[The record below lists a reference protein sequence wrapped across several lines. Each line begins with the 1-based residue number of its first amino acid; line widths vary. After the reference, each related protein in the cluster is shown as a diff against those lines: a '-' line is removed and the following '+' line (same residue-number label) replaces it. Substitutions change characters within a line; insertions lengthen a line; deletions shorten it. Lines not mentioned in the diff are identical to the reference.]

1 MKLIIQI
8 PCFNEA
14 GTLLETLVALPRQI
28 DGIDTIE
35 ILIIDDGS
43 EDDTSDVA
51 SRFGVHHIVRHR
63 TNRGL
68 AAAFQSGINRA
79 LAEGAD
85 IIVNTDADNQYEG
98 QDICKLV
105 APILAGEA
113 DIVVGDRGVRNN
125 AHFGPFKRLLQ
136 MFGSATVK
144 RLSNTHITDAVSG
157 FRAISRAA
165 AQKIN
170 ITSSFSYTTEMLIQ
184 AGRKRMAIVSVPIR
198 TNGAIRPSRLFK
210 SVPQFITNTG
220 ATMIRSY
227 AMYNP
232 LKVFVLAGGISAL
245 IGITPIIRFLYFYA
259 IGEGGG
265 HIQSLVIGGSL
276 IVLGVVA
283 IMFGA
288 VADLVGRNR
297 QLLEQTLERLHK
309 LEDNISMH
317 SADEDVQGPGPNSTG
332 VAKHSIRKSL

>member
-1 MKLIIQI
+1 MKLVIQI
-8 PCFNEA
+8 PCYNEA
-14 GTLLETLVALPRQI
+14 ESLPETLVALPRQI

-43 EDDTSDVA
+43 KDNTSDVA
-51 SRFGVHHIVRHR
+51 RRFGVHHIVRHR

-68 AAAFQSGINRA
+68 ASAFQSGINKA

-98 QDICKLV
+98 QDIAKLV
-105 APILAGEA
+105 APVLAGEA
-113 DIVVGDRGVRNN
+113 DIVVGDRGVRDN
-125 AHFGPFKRLLQ
+125 AHFGPLKRLLQ
-136 MFGSATVK
+136 MLGSATVK
-144 RLSNTHITDAVSG
+144 KLSNTQITDAVSG
-157 FRAISRAA
+157 FRAISRSA

-184 AGRKRMAIVSVPIR
+184 AGRKRMAIISVPVR

-210 SVPQFITNTG
+210 SIPQFISSTA

-232 LKVFVLAGGISAL
+232 LKIFVMAGAGLFLLGAL
-245 IGITPIIRFLYFYA
+245 PIVRFIWFF
-259 IGEGGG
+259 INGEGQG
-265 HIQSLVIGGSL
+265 HLQSIVIGGSL
-276 IVLGVVA
+276 MTLGVVA

-297 QLLEQTLERLHK
+297 QLLEQMLERMHHV
-309 LEDNISMH
+309 EDQLQSMNEQSRGDH
-317 SADEDVQGPGPNSTG
+317 ESAAAHRDGTDG
-332 VAKHSIRKSL
+332 

>member
-8 PCFNEA
+8 PCYNEA
-14 GTLLETLVALPRQI
+14 ESLPETLVALPRQI
-28 DGIDTIE
+28 DGIDIIE
-35 ILIIDDGS
+35 ILVIDDGS
-43 EDDTSDVA
+43 KDNTSDVA
-51 SRFGVHHIVRHR
+51 RRFGVHHIVRHR

-68 AAAFQSGINRA
+68 AAAFQSGINKA

-98 QDICKLV
+98 RDIGKLV
-105 APILAGEA
+105 APVLAGEA
-113 DIVVGDRGVRNN
+113 DIVVGDRGVRDN

-136 MFGSATVK
+136 MLGSATVK
-144 RLSNTHITDAVSG
+144 RLSNTQITDAVSG
-157 FRAISRAA
+157 FRAISRSA

-184 AGRKRMAIVSVPIR
+184 AGRKRMAIISVPIR

-210 SVPQFITNTG
+210 SIPQFITNTA

-232 LKVFVLAGGISAL
+232 LKVFVMAGAGLFLLGAL
-245 IGITPIIRFLYFYA
+245 PIVRFIWFF
-259 IGEGGG
+259 INGEGQG
-265 HIQSLVIGGSL
+265 HLQSIVIGGSL
-276 IVLGVVA
+276 MTLGVVA

-297 QLLEQTLERLHK
+297 QLLEQTLERIRH
-309 LEDNISMH
+309 LEDKIDRGSIVSLESQQRTAPTKSRKK
-317 SADEDVQGPGPNSTG
+317 SA
-332 VAKHSIRKSL
+332 

>member
-8 PCFNEA
+8 PCYNEA
-14 GTLLETLVALPRQI
+14 ESLPETLVALPRQI
-28 DGIDTIE
+28 DGIDIIE

-43 EDDTSDVA
+43 TDNTSGVA
-51 SRFGVHHIVRHR
+51 RRFGVDHIVRHR

-68 AAAFQSGINRA
+68 AAAFQSGINKA

-105 APILAGEA
+105 APVLAGEA
-113 DIVVGDRGVRNN
+113 DIVVGDRGVRDN

-157 FRAISRAA
+157 FRAISRPA

-184 AGRKRMAIVSVPIR
+184 AGRKRMAIVSVPVR
-198 TNGAIRPSRLFK
+198 TNGVIRPSRLFK

-220 ATMIRSY
+220 ATMIRAY

-232 LKVFVLAGGISAL
+232 LKVFVLAGAGL
-245 IGITPIIRFLYFYA
+245 FLLGVMPIIRFLWFF
-259 IGEGGG
+259 INGQGQG
-265 HIQSLVIGGSL
+265 HLQSIVIGGSL
-276 IVLGVVA
+276 MTLGVVA
-283 IMFGA
+283 VMFGA

-297 QLLEQTLERLHK
+297 QLLEQTLERLHN
-309 LEDNISMH
+309 LEDKFDGKARHAEAAGTDIQDD
-317 SADEDVQGPGPNSTG
+317 ADAEKKR
-332 VAKHSIRKSL
+332 A

>member
-8 PCFNEA
+8 PCYNEA
-14 GTLLETLVALPRQI
+14 ESLPETLVALPRQI
-28 DGIDTIE
+28 DGIDSIE
-35 ILIIDDGS
+35 ILVIDDGS
-43 EDDTSDVA
+43 KDNTSDVA
-51 SRFGVHHIVRHR
+51 RRFGVHHIVRHR

-68 AAAFQSGINRA
+68 AAAFQSGINKA

-98 QDICKLV
+98 RDICKLV
-105 APILAGEA
+105 APVLAGEA
-113 DIVVGDRGVRNN
+113 DIVVGDRGVRDN

-210 SVPQFITNTG
+210 SVPQFITNTA

-232 LKVFVLAGGISAL
+232 LKVFVMAGSGLFLLGAM
-245 IGITPIIRFLYFYA
+245 PIVRFLWFF
-259 IGEGGG
+259 INGEGQG
-265 HIQSLVIGGSL
+265 HLQSIVIGGSL
-276 IVLGVVA
+276 MTLGVVA

-297 QLLEQTLERLHK
+297 QLLEQTLERLHN
-309 LEDNISMH
+309 LEDKFDGKARH
-317 SADEDVQGPGPNSTG
+317 TET
-332 VAKHSIRKSL
+332 VAKNMENDTVARKKRA

>member
-8 PCFNEA
+8 PCYNEA
-14 GTLLETLVALPRQI
+14 ESLPETLVALPRQI
-28 DGIDTIE
+28 DGIDSIE
-35 ILIIDDGS
+35 ILVIDDGS
-43 EDDTSDVA
+43 KDNTSDVA
-51 SRFGVHHIVRHR
+51 RRFGVHHIVRHR

-68 AAAFQSGINRA
+68 AAAFQSGINKA

-98 QDICKLV
+98 RDICKLV
-105 APILAGEA
+105 APVLAGEA
-113 DIVVGDRGVRNN
+113 DIVVGDRGVRDN

-210 SVPQFITNTG
+210 SVPQFITNTA

-232 LKVFVLAGGISAL
+232 LKVFVMAGTGLFLLGAM
-245 IGITPIIRFLYFYA
+245 PIVRFLWFF
-259 IGEGGG
+259 INGEGQG
-265 HIQSLVIGGSL
+265 HLQSIVIGGSL
-276 IVLGVVA
+276 MTLGVVA

-297 QLLEQTLERLHK
+297 QLLEQTLERLHN
-309 LEDNISMH
+309 LEDKFDGKARH
-317 SADEDVQGPGPNSTG
+317 TET
-332 VAKHSIRKSL
+332 VAKNMENDTVARKKRA

>member
-8 PCFNEA
+8 PCYNEA
-14 GTLLETLVALPRQI
+14 ESLPETLVALPRQI
-28 DGIDTIE
+28 DGIDIIE

-43 EDDTSDVA
+43 KDNTSDVA
-51 SRFGVHHIVRHR
+51 RRFGVHHIVRHR

-68 AAAFQSGINRA
+68 AAAFQSGINKA

-98 QDICKLV
+98 RDICKLV
-105 APILAGEA
+105 APVLAGEA
-113 DIVVGDRGVRNN
+113 DIVVGDRGVRDN

-136 MFGSATVK
+136 MLGSATVK
-144 RLSNTHITDAVSG
+144 RLSNTQITDAVSG
-157 FRAISRAA
+157 FRAISRSA

-184 AGRKRMAIVSVPIR
+184 AGRKRMAIISVPIR
-198 TNGAIRPSRLFK
+198 TNGVIRPSRLFK
-210 SVPQFITNTG
+210 SIPQFITNTA

-232 LKVFVLAGGISAL
+232 LKVFVMAGAGLFLLGAM
-245 IGITPIIRFLYFYA
+245 PIVRFIWLFMN
-259 IGEGGG
+259 GDGQG
-265 HIQSLVIGGSL
+265 HLQSIVIGGSL
-276 IVLGVVA
+276 MTLGVVA
-283 IMFGA
+283 VMFGA

-297 QLLEQTLERLHK
+297 QLLEQALERLHRVEDTLRSDAERDVLADQQNEK
-309 LEDNISMH
+309 LRDGT
-317 SADEDVQGPGPNSTG
+317 DG
-332 VAKHSIRKSL
+332 